1 MRRRHTIRCR
11 EAAHI
16 GETFWSSSVQH
27 VTPLGFSLYEARQ
40 SLSHEAYY
48 VEGCQ
53 RCSYF
58 RIESTCCA
66 AQEAWRLEFVRGPFC
81 IKYGYHILRP
91 SSQLLPPIY
100 QYLTF
105 PSSSQR
111 WRLYVVCYFF
121 VASQL
126 ECIESNFELLQ
137 QYRLHRIH
145 TVILCCWYYSIAVFT
160 TLPMPNLLYASSVHD
175 WSVGGTSLP
184 LGSKL

>member
-66 AQEAWRLEFVRGPFC
+66 AQEAWRLEFVRRPFC
-81 IKYGYHILRP
+81 IMYGYHILRP
-91 SSQLLPPIY
+91 SSQRLPPIPIPDPPAVKPALKTLCRVSRDY
-100 QYLTF
+100 
-105 PSSSQR
+105 
-111 WRLYVVCYFF
+111 WGYFF

-126 ECIESNFELLQ
+126 ECIESNFEQSMLEIPTPGARFLTFHG
-137 QYRLHRIH
+137 L
-145 TVILCCWYYSIAVFT
+145 VF
-160 TLPMPNLLYASSVHD
+160 
-175 WSVGGTSLP
+175 
-184 LGSKL
+184 